1 MTKQEKINFRRT
13 KIWKDFVNENKKIYC
28 DFCGGLVK
36 GDGCLHHHDPGNYM
50 DLNPD
55 NFSWLHRK
63 SCHIF
68 IELFHRKRDL
78 KEPLKAIIDE
88 YFVQK

>member
-1 MTKQEKINFRRT
+1 MTTLEKNRFRRT
-13 KIWKDFVNENKKIYC
+13 KVWKDFVKENEKQYC
-28 DFCGGLVK
+28 DFCGGIVRE
-36 GDGCLHHHDPGNYM
+36 GEGCLHHKNPDDYT

-68 IELFHRKRDL
+68 IELFHRKKNL
-78 KEPLKAIIDE
+78 KEPLKSVIGQ
-88 YFVQK
+88 YFL